1 MADGL
6 QYQIPINN
14 CKKKKKKL
22 QGVFKVKSINYN
34 MP

>member
-14 CKKKKKKL
+14 CKKKKKL